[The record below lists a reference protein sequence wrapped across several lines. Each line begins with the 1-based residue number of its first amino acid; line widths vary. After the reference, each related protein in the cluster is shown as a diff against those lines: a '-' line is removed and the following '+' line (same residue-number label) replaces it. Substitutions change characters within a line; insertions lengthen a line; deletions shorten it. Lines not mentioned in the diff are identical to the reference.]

1 MENKERE
8 TSRINDEQK
17 DKVTNE
23 HIMEMLNELRVD
35 NSLII
40 NSQLTLFSLLYN
52 DAENLKLENYQVE
65 MLERGI
71 EAMTKYVE
79 SVNNEIILPRLKERM
94 PAHRHVRIV
103 ECTGDELKEL
113 LDELLK

>member
-1 MENKERE
+1 MY
-8 TSRINDEQK
+8 D
-17 DKVTNE
+17 
-23 HIMEMLNELRVD
+23 
-35 NSLII
+35 
-40 NSQLTLFSLLYN
+40 
-52 DAENLKLENYQVE
+52 DAENLKLKNHQIE

-79 SVNNEIILPRLKERM
+79 SVNDEIILPRLKERM

>member
-8 TSRINDEQK
+8 TNDEQK
-17 DKVTNE
+17 EKVTNE
-23 HIMEMLNELRVD
+23 QIMEMLNELRVD

-40 NSQLTLFSLLYN
+40 NSQLTLFSLLYD
-52 DAENLKLENYQVE
+52 DAENLRLKNHQVE

-79 SVNNEIILPRLKERM
+79 SVNNEIMLPRLKERM
-94 PAHRHVRIV
+94 HAHRHVRIV